1 MVHLIIFDKKHHF
14 RRYLYVNNGR
24 FGLSC
29 QKVIP
34 WMNDNI
40 RLFVRRLLYNDVSH
54 LRWYLTSSSRK
65 KRLKTQYIE
74 KSGLLVIVV
83 LLYAYARMRFIIIY
97 IFYF

>member
-1 MVHLIIFDKKHHF
+1 MLFSPPVVHLIIFDIKHHF
-14 RRYLYVNNGR
+14 RRYVYVNNGR

-40 RLFVRRLLYNDVSH
+40 HLLLVYFLSNDVSH

-65 KRLKTQYIE
+65 KRLKTPCF
-74 KSGLLVIVV
+74 G
-83 LLYAYARMRFIIIY
+83 
-97 IFYF
+97 